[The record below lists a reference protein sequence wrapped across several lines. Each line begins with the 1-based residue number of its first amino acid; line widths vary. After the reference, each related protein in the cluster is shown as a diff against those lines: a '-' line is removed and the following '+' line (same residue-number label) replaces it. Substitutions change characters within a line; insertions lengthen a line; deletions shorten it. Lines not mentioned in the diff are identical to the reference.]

1 MDAIVPELDPAA
13 QRAFALLSGVTP
25 LALEGCL
32 RVPAAPSELVA
43 GFGIAQR
50 AFVIAATELV
60 APAHAS
66 RVARWLDALPATTD
80 VGFKLAARP
89 GDLQIYARGE
99 FPPQMIA
106 AAFEA
111 AEVAHTPVVIRN
123 GLLLFDQVTA
133 HMLGLELDDAGA
145 SGAVYAAVVRHR
157 RVARAVTDALG
168 FLATALV
175 PDAPPIWSTVAPT
188 LLDAAGE
195 EIAYASFAP
204 IERGGWVKLDVAERP
219 LPVARR
225 VVEAAGFAGAWPAL
239 ATTIAARA
247 IERWS
252 HVGVRLAS
260 QRATVVLYHAVT

>member
-1 MDAIVPELDPAA
+1 MDTIVHELDPAA

-43 GFGIAQR
+43 GFGVAQR
-50 AFVIAATELV
+50 GLVIAATELV
-60 APAHAS
+60 APVHAA

-80 VGFKLAARP
+80 LGFKLAARP

-99 FPPQMIA
+99 FSPAMIV

-111 AEVAHTPVVIRN
+111 AQVAHTPVVIRN
-123 GLLLFDQVTA
+123 GLRLFDQFTA
-133 HMLGLELDDAGA
+133 HMLGLELCDAGA

-157 RVARAVTDALG
+157 RVARAVADAFG

-175 PDAPPIWSTVAPT
+175 PDAPPIWDTVAPA

-225 VVEAAGFAGAWPAL
+225 VVELAGFADAWPPL
-239 ATTIAARA
+239 WTKIQARA

-260 QRATVVLYHAVT
+260 QSAAVVLYHAVT